1 LLLTEQKPESVSVMN
16 LVRGKVVEEWKI
28 KDKDYGGVTCIAPMS
43 KNDDMTENSL
53 IYGLNDNSMFTI
65 DGRIPT
71 VSKVVDSH
79 SKLYKTNVQLSC
91 MSTTNQGFIVTGSK
105 TGAIRL
111 HDQINKRAK
120 TLLPGLG
127 QHIKYIETTQDGK
140 WILCTCKDYIMVIS
154 TTVEDSEYSGFERS
168 MGKHKPR
175 PYILRLKNKDIIKYN
190 LREVEFTKAHFDIGL
205 NSEEHWIVTS
215 TGPFIIKWNF
225 RHLKKN
231 GVVNDYQ
238 IRKAK
243 HNIVQNIFRYNCEN
257 DLLVSETDSVYVQ
270 HSHKE

>member
-1 LLLTEQKPESVSVMN
+1 LGSKSYNRTFVVRSINNGESSSLGYFKHNEDNDLEYEGKLEITDMKQKPLSPYQCLPFQQEGKLLLLTEQKPESVSVMN

-28 KDKDYGGVTCIAPMS
+28 KDKDYGGVTYIAPMS

-175 PYILRLKNKDIIKYN
+175 PYILRLKK
-190 LREVEFTKAHFDIGL
+190 
-205 NSEEHWIVTS
+205 
-215 TGPFIIKWNF
+215 
-225 RHLKKN
+225 
-231 GVVNDYQ
+231 
-238 IRKAK
+238 
-243 HNIVQNIFRYNCEN
+243 
-257 DLLVSETDSVYVQ
+257 
-270 HSHKE
+270 

>member
-1 LLLTEQKPESVSVMN
+1 M
-16 LVRGKVVEEWKI
+16 I
-28 KDKDYGGVTCIAPMS
+28 K
-43 KNDDMTENSL
+43 L
-53 IYGLNDNSMFTI
+53 INEL
-65 DGRIPT
+65 
-71 VSKVVDSH
+71 
-79 SKLYKTNVQLSC
+79 
-91 MSTTNQGFIVTGSK
+91 
-105 TGAIRL
+105 
-111 HDQINKRAK
+111 K

-225 RHLKKN
+225 RHLKKKMELSMIIK
-231 GVVNDYQ
+231 YE
-238 IRKAK
+238 K
-243 HNIVQNIFRYNCEN
+243 QNIILFRIYF
-257 DLLVSETDSVYVQ
+257 DIIVKMIY
-270 HSHKE
+270 